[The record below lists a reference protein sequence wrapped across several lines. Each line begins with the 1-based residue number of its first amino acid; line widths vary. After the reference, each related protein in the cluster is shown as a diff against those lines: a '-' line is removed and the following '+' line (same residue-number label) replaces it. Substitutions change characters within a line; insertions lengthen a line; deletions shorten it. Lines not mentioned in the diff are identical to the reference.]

1 MLTLLWIQLVAAAI
15 LILLSSKYLV
25 ASSSKIATKIGL
37 GHTFVGIVLLA
48 TATSLPELATGIS
61 SITISKAPD
70 LAAGAA
76 FGSNIVNLLII
87 AIADVMWPRGPL
99 LASVSR
105 GPIIVAILG
114 IIIIFI
120 ASLSTAIHH
129 WTDIFDHWYISPLSI
144 ILILFFLVAA
154 YVVYRIDNKKENSGN
169 TKTKVSSIINRLDSE
184 TKRAFAFYIIS
195 SLCIIGTSI
204 WLSEVGD
211 KLAETLQWE
220 ESFVGTQFLAVST
233 SLPELA
239 TTIAALRLGNPEMAI
254 ANLLG
259 SNLFN
264 MGFVLFADE
273 IAVTNGSLWS
283 TISLSHVITGL
294 TGIFMTIII
303 VATLLIRR
311 HHPQSF
317 SFKRINLES
326 CILIIIY
333 IVASA
338 AIFYI

>member
-1 MLTLLWIQLVAAAI
+1 MD
-15 LILLSSKYLV
+15 
-25 ASSSKIATKIGL
+25 SSSKIATKLGL

-61 SITISKAPD
+61 SITLYKAPD

-87 AIADVMWPRGPL
+87 AIADVMWPRGPM

-120 ASLSTAIHH
+120 ATLSTAVHH